1 MDGELS
7 THENELLSEQG
18 MKTSSACLLSME
30 DGELRSTHLNAMRC
44 TNTEVTDDQL
54 VADVNG
60 FDRDLMISPLEIFIR
75 AGRLALFADEAS

>member
-1 MDGELS
+1 MNAGQEWFPHVAVDGELS

-30 DGELRSTHLNAMRC
+30 DGELRSTYLNAMRC

-54 VADVNG
+54 VADV
-60 FDRDLMISPLEIFIR
+60 LQM
-75 AGRLALFADEAS
+75 